1 MSRVIDAIIR
11 LTDNF
16 TQPMSKTIKTMTE
29 ASREGRRMR
38 KSIEEAGKGISNVGS
53 SLTKA
58 ITLPV
63 AGVATACG
71 KMAMDF
77 EDGIAKVSTIADVSV
92 MSLDKIKAGTLDL
105 SNQLG
110 VSVTEISE
118 AQYNAISAGAAT
130 EKSLSVVG
138 TAVKAAKAGFTDA
151 ATAVDGLTT
160 VFNSFQ
166 GAVDYQAIAD
176 QMLLTQNY
184 GKTTFGEMASSIG
197 MVTPVANALNV
208 STEELFSSIAVLT
221 KNGINTSSSITGL
234 KAAYSNILKPTAD
247 ASKAARELGLD
258 FSATHLKA
266 VGWAQF
272 LAEVKE
278 KTAGNTD
285 ALARLFGSVEA
296 LNSMTVLAG
305 AGMEDFNGCLDQMGK
320 AAGLTE
326 QSYQKLLTPSERW
339 AIAINKIKNAGI
351 TMGEKLL
358 PVFERV
364 TGIVE
369 QAADRFNG
377 LSDSQVTLAMKLA
390 GAAAAAGP
398 LVNVFGKMVSGSAGL
413 LGVLGKVGKAAEEFK
428 LGSLVKMPRIFSTT
442 QKVAGALP
450 SVLGKVFSKIPGMT
464 GILGK
469 VGKAA
474 EGIKLGALAKMS
486 GIFSAA
492 GRAAAPLSGVLG
504 KVFSKAS
511 GMASIFGK
519 AGKAAGTFGRIM
531 GGFALKLPFVQ
542 NTINVLGGSASLL
555 KGAFAAVTSPVGLV
569 VGALGALVAVAAVV
583 VLNFD
588 KFKASLG
595 RFAPLFS
602 ELKSGFSQLQ
612 ARMKPLVEGARRAG
626 AVFKQAFQDTVIKAA
641 SGAVG
646 AFGKI
651 AKAALPV
658 ANGIVSVV
666 EKIKFSSAAQGIS
679 QLGEHFQQL
688 MQRVAPIAEKIGQ
701 ILTIVFQ
708 VKLAGVF
715 GAAIGFI
722 SGFATGIGTI
732 IDGILTVF
740 DGLITFVSGV
750 FSGNWGM
757 AWEGVKQIFTG
768 IFEAIIGVAKGVV
781 NGIAGAINGVIRAIN
796 GMGITI
802 PDWVPG
808 IGGKAFQLNIP
819 EIPMLARGT
828 DSWKGG
834 LAQVHEKGGEIIDL
848 PRGSRV
854 YPHDESIRKAKEEG
868 ARSFVL
874 EKLADQIIVREEADI
889 DKIAQALL
897 RRLRK
902 ASMNMGG
909 VY

>member
-16 TQPMSKTIKTMTE
+16 TLPMSKTIKTMTE
-29 ASREGRRMR
+29 ASKEGRRMR
-38 KSIEEAGKGISNVGS
+38 KSIEEAGNGISKVGA

-258 FSATHLKA
+258 FDATHLKA

-326 QSYQKLLTPSERW
+326 QSYKKLLTPSERW

-377 LSDSQVTLAMKLA
+377 LSDSQVALAMKLA

-413 LGVLGKVGKAAEEFK
+413 LGVLGKVGKA
-428 LGSLVKMPRIFSTT
+428 
-442 QKVAGALP
+442 
-450 SVLGKVFSKIPGMT
+450 
-464 GILGK
+464 
-469 VGKAA
+469 
-474 EGIKLGALAKMS
+474 
-486 GIFSAA
+486 
-492 GRAAAPLSGVLG
+492 
-504 KVFSKAS
+504 
-511 GMASIFGK
+511 
-519 AGKAAGTFGRIM
+519 
-531 GGFALKLPFVQ
+531 GG
-542 NTINVLGGSASLL
+542 LL
-555 KGAFAAVTSPVGLV
+555 KMAFAAVTSPVGLV
-569 VGALGALVAVAAVV
+569 VGILGALVAVAAVV
-583 VLNFD
+583 ALNFD

-666 EKIKFSSAAQGIS
+666 EKIKFSSAAQGIG

-708 VKLAGVF
+708 VKLAAVF

-768 IFEAIIGVAKGVV
+768 IFEAIIGVAKGIV

-854 YPHDESIRKAKEEG
+854 YPHDESIRKAREEG

-897 RRLRK
+897 RKLRK